1 MKMIWEKV
9 IVDWCEEWKCWTV
22 GTYDNEGNRKHF
34 SEHHRREWA
43 IDDAKILAFEDQVGP
58 HIAKVNH
65 VIFGSWQIR
74 TAQITAR
81 DFW

>member
-1 MKMIWEKV
+1 MIWEKV

-58 HIAKVNH
+58 QRAPKIEVYTKKFRLLKT
-65 VIFGSWQIR
+65 ICEGESK
-74 TAQITAR
+74 
-81 DFW
+81 